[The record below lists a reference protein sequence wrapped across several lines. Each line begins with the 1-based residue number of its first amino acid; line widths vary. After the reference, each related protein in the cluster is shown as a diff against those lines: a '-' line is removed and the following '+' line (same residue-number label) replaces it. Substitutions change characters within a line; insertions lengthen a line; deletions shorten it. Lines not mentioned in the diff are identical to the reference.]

1 MYLTQG
7 CGGSA
12 DPAAEQSTVF
22 RDRRRVWSETA
33 DRVARIAGG
42 LSEAGVQPGD
52 RVAILALNSDRYFEL
67 LYAIPWL
74 GAVMVPINTRLATPE
89 VQYILEDSGARVL
102 FIDGA
107 MKTHAAALAGQ
118 MPTVEAV
125 FYLDDDAPPAGMRSY
140 EELAAAPAIADA
152 GAGGDTLAGLFYT
165 GGTTGKSK
173 GVMLSHNNLVWNAM
187 NVIAGM
193 HYDQDMTYLHSGP
206 MFHLADGAATFGV
219 TACGGRH
226 VFVPRFD
233 ATDCLQTM
241 EQEKVTHA
249 VLCANHDQH
258 AGQSPHSERVRPL
271 EPQVHPPTALRR

>member
-1 MYLTQG
+1 M
-7 CGGSA
+7 
-12 DPAAEQSTVF
+12 
-22 RDRRRVWSETA
+22 
-33 DRVARIAGG
+33 
-42 LSEAGVQPGD
+42 
-52 RVAILALNSDRYFEL
+52 
-67 LYAIPWL
+67 
-74 GAVMVPINTRLATPE
+74 PINTRLAAPE

-107 MKTHAAALAGQ
+107 MKAHAAALAGQ

-140 EELAAAPAIADA
+140 EELAAGPAIADA

-173 GVMLSHNNLVWNAM
+173 GVMLSHNNIVWNAM
-187 NVIAGM
+187 NVIAGIY
-193 HYDQDMTYLHSGP
+193 HDQDTTYIHSAP
-206 MFHLADGAATFGV
+206 MFHLADGAQNFGV

-233 ATDCLQTM
+233 PADCLQTM

-249 VLCANHDQH
+249 VNVPTMLNMLVNHPDVGDFDLSSLKYIHYGGSPMPEGVLRKAFEVFPNCQFIH
-258 AGQSPHSERVRPL
+258 TYGMTESAAVLTLLPPRYTTLDGPYAGRLKSCGQAAH
-271 EPQVHPPTALRR
+271 TAELKIVDEKRQRSAARHHR